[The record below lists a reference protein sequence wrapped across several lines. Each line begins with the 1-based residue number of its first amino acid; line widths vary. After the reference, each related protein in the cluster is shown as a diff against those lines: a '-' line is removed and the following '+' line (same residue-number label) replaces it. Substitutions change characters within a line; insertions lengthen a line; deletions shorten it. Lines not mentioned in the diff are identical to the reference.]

1 MSRVF
6 GNTNEQGALT
16 DRTIAEDIL
25 TSQKY
30 LSNYYYAPAILESM
44 NPELRSTFQQV
55 HNDTQTEAKQVFD
68 YLNAK
73 GWYKPRQADA
83 QSVNDLKNAAQESRQ
98 IISSM
103 SDETATTGGRSTV
116 ISGQNLYGQSTQS
129 SQMPS
134 NLQQSGTSWQ
144 AQAGQQGAGWQ
155 SQPQSFQ
162 TGTGWQPTYSQT
174 PQWTGTQTGEGQS
187 GMGPSSLAQWTRWGG
202 QPSWMQT
209 GTGGYSGGGYGG
221 FGTGTSQSQNV
232 SGWQSQP
239 FQVGTGWQPTYSQ
252 TPQWTGTQTG
262 EGQSG
267 MGPSSLAQ
275 WTRWGGQPSWMQGGG
290 TGGISGGISG
300 SQGMLG
306 TQGIGYSGGFSSSAL
321 HGHNVGGWQSQ
332 PQSYQAGTGW
342 QPTYSQTPQWT
353 GTQTGEGQSGMGPS
367 SLANWTRWGGQP
379 SWMQGQ
385 AGNVQ
390 PTQWG

>member
-55 HNDTQTEAKQVFD
+55 HNDTQTEAKQIFD

-187 GMGPSSLAQWTRWGG
+187 GMGPSSLA
-202 QPSWMQT
+202 
-209 GTGGYSGGGYGG
+209 
-221 FGTGTSQSQNV
+221 
-232 SGWQSQP
+232 
-239 FQVGTGWQPTYSQ
+239 
-252 TPQWTGTQTG
+252 
-262 EGQSG
+262 
-267 MGPSSLAQ
+267 
-275 WTRWGGQPSWMQGGG
+275 
-290 TGGISGGISG
+290 
-300 SQGMLG
+300 
-306 TQGIGYSGGFSSSAL
+306 
-321 HGHNVGGWQSQ
+321 
-332 PQSYQAGTGW
+332 
-342 QPTYSQTPQWT
+342 
-353 GTQTGEGQSGMGPS
+353 
-367 SLANWTRWGGQP
+367 NWTRWGGQP

>member
-202 QPSWMQT
+202 QPSWMQ
-209 GTGGYSGGGYGG
+209 
-221 FGTGTSQSQNV
+221 
-232 SGWQSQP
+232 
-239 FQVGTGWQPTYSQ
+239 
-252 TPQWTGTQTG
+252 
-262 EGQSG
+262 
-267 MGPSSLAQ
+267 
-275 WTRWGGQPSWMQGGG
+275 GGG